1 MTSQRRRV
9 PFAAGAVQP
18 ESRLRFSGE
27 VDART
32 SALVHQAHLAASQKR
47 GLHATIHNS
56 NASVAEIAEHAG
68 VAYPTLANAALTSST
83 DQLPF
88 ARLGLVLRACDDLTL
103 VRLLADFQNADV
115 IPRPQLGVRGV
126 DDLQRIA
133 ATMREFAEFTA
144 AGGPAVGQMVITPE
158 LFATIE
164 REGLEAVAVILEL
177 VALYRARVQR
187 PLLEGV

>member
-1 MTSQRRRV
+1 VRLARV
-9 PFAAGAVQP
+9 AA
-18 ESRLRFSGE
+18 E
-27 VDART
+27 
-32 SALVHQAHLAASQKR
+32 QKR
-47 GLHATIHNS
+47 ALHATIHNS
-56 NASVAEIAEHAG
+56 TASVAAIAEHADIK
-68 VAYPTLANAALTSST
+68 YPQLANAALDCAPSH
-83 DQLPF
+83 LPF
-88 ARLGLVLRACDDLTL
+88 AKLGVVLQACDDLTL

-115 IPRPQLGVRGV
+115 IPRPRGAVRGV

-144 AGGPAVGQMVITPE
+144 AGGPALGQMVIPPE

>member
-1 MTSQRRRV
+1 MSTPRKLPVRV
-9 PFAAGAVQP
+9 RAVQP
-18 ESRLRFSGE
+18 ERRLRVSGE
-27 VDART
+27 EFAD
-32 SALVHQAHLAASQKR
+32 SQKR
-47 GLHATIHNS
+47 ALHATIHGS
-56 NASVAEIAEHAG
+56 TLSVAEIADRAG

-115 IPRPQLGVRGV
+115 IPRPRAAVRGV

-144 AGGPAVGQMVITPE
+144 AGGPALGQMVIPPE